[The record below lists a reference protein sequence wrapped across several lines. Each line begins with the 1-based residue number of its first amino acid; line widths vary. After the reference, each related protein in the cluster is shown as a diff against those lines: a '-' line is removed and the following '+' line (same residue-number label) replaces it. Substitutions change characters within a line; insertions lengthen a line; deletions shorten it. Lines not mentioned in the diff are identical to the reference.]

1 MFLEDDRQRDD
12 LPPCVTAHRGRRLGS
27 SVYGT
32 AFRLP
37 DLAGHVWAVD
47 ARVDSIGERL
57 DRFEPSLELLSG
69 SVETLGRAAE
79 TLNELVEPLTRLAER
94 IPGRR
99 GRGSRD

>member
-1 MFLEDDRQRDD
+1 VETFAKLAELHESLPGVGVLAGALEALAISTR
-12 LPPCVTAHRGRRLGS
+12 
-27 SVYGT
+27 
-32 AFRLP
+32 RLP
-37 DLAGHVWAVD
+37 DLPEHVRAVD
-47 ARVDSIGERL
+47 ARVDLIGERL

-69 SVETLGRAAE
+69 SVEMLGRAAE